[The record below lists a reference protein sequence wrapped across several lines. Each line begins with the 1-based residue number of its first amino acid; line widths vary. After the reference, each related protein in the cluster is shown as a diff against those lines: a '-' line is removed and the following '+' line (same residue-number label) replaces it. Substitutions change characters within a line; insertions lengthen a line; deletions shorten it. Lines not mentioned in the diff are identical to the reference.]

1 MTRAEVYGQ
10 LMPNAVKRLLALV
23 LMMLILAVAWRY
35 SINAGVVSADK
46 ITALL
51 NTVANWQQLNWL
63 MPVIIILY
71 VILLSV
77 MFPLT
82 LLVIATG
89 FLFDP
94 VWAMLCATAGT
105 LSSSA
110 VSFFIGHYV
119 GREAIEKYGGSK
131 IKKAER
137 FMRDNA
143 TNSMIVINLLPIA
156 PFTLTNMLAGAFRMR
171 FVPYMT
177 GSAIG
182 IIPGLLAVIL
192 VGGQLG
198 KILQASQPSQ
208 IWQGVAV
215 ALLVVA
221 ALWILIVRISQGRP
235 ADE

>member
-1 MTRAEVYGQ
+1 
-10 LMPNAVKRLLALV
+10 MPNAVKRLLVLV
-23 LMMLILAVAWRY
+23 LVMLALAVVWRY
-35 SINAGVVSADK
+35 FINTGVVSAAK
-46 ITALL
+46 IQTLL
-51 NTVANWQQLNWL
+51 AEGANWQQLHWL
-63 MPVIIILY
+63 MPVVILLY
-71 VILLSV
+71 VALLSV

-94 VWAMLCATAGT
+94 FLAMLCATTGT
-105 LSSSA
+105 LASSA

-119 GREAIEKYGGSK
+119 GREAIEKHGGAR
-131 IKKAER
+131 IKKAES

-143 TNSMIVINLLPIA
+143 INSMVVINLLPIA

-171 FVPYMT
+171 FFSYMV

-198 KILQASQPSQ
+198 KILQASEPSQ
-208 IWQGVAV
+208 IWQGVGIILLV
-215 ALLVVA
+215 MSALL
-221 ALWILIVRISQGRP
+221 ILIYRVSKRKD
-235 ADE
+235 ADK

>member
-1 MTRAEVYGQ
+1 MEIDRQ
-10 LMPNAVKRLLALV
+10 LMPNAVKRLLLLV

-35 SINAGVVSADK
+35 LINAGVVSADK

-51 NTVANWQQLNWL
+51 NAVANWQQLNWF
-63 MPVIIILY
+63 MPVMIILY
-71 VILLSV
+71 VILLSL

-110 VSFFIGHYV
+110 ASFFIGHYA
-119 GREAIEKYGGSK
+119 GREAIEKHGGGK
-131 IKKAER
+131 TKKAER
-137 FMRDNA
+137 FMRNNA
-143 TNSMIVINLLPIA
+143 TYSMIVINLLPIA
-156 PFTLTNMLAGAFRMR
+156 PFTLTNMLAGAFRMQ
-171 FVPYMT
+171 FIPYMT

-215 ALLVVA
+215 ALLVIG
-221 ALWILIVRISQGRP
+221 ALSILIVRISKSRP
-235 ADE
+235 TEE

>member
-1 MTRAEVYGQ
+1 MTRAEVYRQ

-35 SINAGVVSADK
+35 LINADVVSADK

-63 MPVIIILY
+63 MPVIIIVY

-94 VWAMLCATAGT
+94 VWAMLCATVGA

-119 GREAIEKYGGSK
+119 GREAIERHGGVT

-171 FVPYMT
+171 FIPYMT

-198 KILQASQPSQ
+198 KIVQSSEPSQ
-208 IWQGVAV
+208 IWQSVAV
-215 ALLVVA
+215 ALLVVG
-221 ALWILIVRISQGRP
+221 ALSILIVRISKGRP